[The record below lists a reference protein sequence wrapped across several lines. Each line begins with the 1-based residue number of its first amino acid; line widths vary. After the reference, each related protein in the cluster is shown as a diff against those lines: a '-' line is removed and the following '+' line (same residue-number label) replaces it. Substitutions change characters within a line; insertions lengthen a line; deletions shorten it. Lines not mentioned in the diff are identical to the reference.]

1 MSTSSLTSTTPS
13 KPSNNGNKE
22 NDIITLTEKIK
33 MKQDQYEVLKIICN
47 TYQASFSQYIQEA
60 IIDAMMFDIE
70 EGNFCDA
77 MLEKIRGEGN
87 KKDNSSLS
95 SSPASPFAPELTKS
109 DLDLLKKLQMHI
121 S

>member
-1 MSTSSLTSTTPS
+1 
-13 KPSNNGNKE
+13 
-22 NDIITLTEKIK
+22 
-33 MKQDQYEVLKIICN
+33 
-47 TYQASFSQYIQEA
+47 
-60 IIDAMMFDIE
+60 
-70 EGNFCDA
+70 
-77 MLEKIRGEGN
+77 MLEKIGEGN